1 MPHAVTLYHL
11 EAYLNNSNDKRLNT
25 EIVESSFIPLRV
37 QKTVQSI
44 YQVDKLLQVAKN
56 LGDSV
61 DQVQLVSHV
70 LDLLKSDLVRAQS
83 LLALLVS

>member
-25 EIVESSFIPLRV
+25 EIVESSFIPLKV

>member
-11 EAYLNNSNDKRLNT
+11 EAYLYNSNDKRLNT

>member
-1 MPHAVTLYHL
+1 M
-11 EAYLNNSNDKRLNT
+11 
-25 EIVESSFIPLRV
+25 VESSFIPLRV